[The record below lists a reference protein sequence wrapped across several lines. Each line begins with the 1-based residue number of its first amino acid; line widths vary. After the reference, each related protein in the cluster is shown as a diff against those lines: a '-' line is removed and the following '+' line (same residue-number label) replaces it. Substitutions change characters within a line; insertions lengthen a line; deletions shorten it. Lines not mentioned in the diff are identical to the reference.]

1 MTSSRS
7 RAGSL
12 ARAVG
17 LGLLL
22 PGAWLLAYLPTSIGL
37 AMGRRIGDLLWWLLP
52 GRRRVTMDNLR
63 RGLGAEQP
71 PAALRRLGRRSVQ
84 HVGMNLVEAC
94 RYFLRPTDIMISR
107 VRVEGASSWRQL
119 GAAGRGA
126 WDSPAFRCPS

>member
-12 ARAVG
+12 AGAVG

-37 AMGRRIGDLLWWLLP
+37 AVGRRIGDLLWWLLP
-52 GRRRVTMDNLR
+52 GRRRVTLDNLQ

-71 PAALRRLGRRSVQ
+71 PAALRRLGRRSFQ
-84 HVGMNLVEAC
+84 HLGRTWSKAVGTFCVLPM
-94 RYFLRPTDIMISR
+94 
-107 VRVEGASSWRQL
+107 
-119 GAAGRGA
+119 
-126 WDSPAFRCPS
+126 